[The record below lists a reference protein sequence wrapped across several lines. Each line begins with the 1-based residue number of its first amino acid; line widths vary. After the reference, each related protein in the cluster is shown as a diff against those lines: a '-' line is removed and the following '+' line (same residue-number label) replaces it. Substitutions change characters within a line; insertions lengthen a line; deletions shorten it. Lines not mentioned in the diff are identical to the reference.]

1 MKKQIIGILIVL
13 LYAFPFAYYAMYK
26 DFTSGLLTGYGIM
39 IAVTLVLAYLC
50 QRFSYIPYL
59 IIGNILMV
67 AVSLYFNS
75 GMAEDPAWD
84 GYFKPLWGSRMVV
97 VNGGLNLIPQTI
109 LVWVMEW
116 KKRDKQQSFKA

>member
-1 MKKQIIGILIVL
+1 MKKQIIGIVIVL

-39 IAVTLVLAYLC
+39 IAVTLVLAYVC

-67 AVSLYFNS
+67 AVSLYFNN

-97 VNGGLNLIPQTI
+97 VVGVLNLIPQAI
-109 LVWVMEW
+109 LVWIMKE
-116 KKRDKQQSFKA
+116 KKRNRQQDIHA

>member
-1 MKKQIIGILIVL
+1 MKKQIIGIVIVL
-13 LYAFPFAYYAMYK
+13 LYAFPFAYYAMHK

-39 IAVTLVLAYLC
+39 IAVTLVLAYVC

-67 AVSLYFNS
+67 AASLYFNS

-97 VNGGLNLIPQTI
+97 VVGVLNLIPQAI

-116 KKRDKQQSFKA
+116 KRREKQQAFKA